1 MFSHDNIRFTYLKFE
16 KNTNTAKKV
25 FLKVG
30 KYCIIINEKKSGGKL
45 IMNYKEKYNAWL
57 NSDIINEETKNEL
70 RNISDEKEIEDRFY
84 QDLDFGTGGLR
95 GVIGAG
101 SNRMNIYTVA
111 KATQGFANYLNKSFT
126 NPSVA
131 IAYDSRNMS
140 KEFAKA
146 AALTL
151 CANDIKVYLY
161 ESLRPTPVLSFTV
174 RELKCDGG
182 IVITA
187 SHNPKIYN
195 GYKVYD
201 EFGGQVTDAKA
212 NTIIDCVNNVTDFS
226 MIKNMDENTAL
237 EKGLLQYIG
246 EDVDKIYYEKV
257 KGLSIRTDLV
267 KEKADTLKVIY
278 TPIHGS
284 GNVPVRS
291 VLKQLGYS
299 NVKVVKEQE
308 LPDGNFPTASYPN
321 PENPDVFKL
330 ALKMAETEAPD
341 IIFGTDPDCDRIG
354 VVVKD
359 SNGEYKVLTGNQT
372 GLLLTHYVLSSL
384 KETGKLPK
392 NGVVIKTIVTTE
404 GARAIAED
412 FDIQLMEVLTGFKYI
427 GEKIREFQEAGDK
440 TYLFGFEESYGYLA
454 GDFVRDKDAVIA
466 SMLVCEMALY
476 YKEKGMSLYDAL
488 IDIYEKYGYYKESLV
503 SIELK
508 GKEGQEK
515 IAACLEALRK
525 DPITEVNGIK
535 VAKRMDYK
543 KSEEEDVAN
552 NVKSTI
558 DLPKSNVLKY
568 ILDDSSYFVVRP
580 SGTEPKMKIY
590 LAVKSDSLENA
601 DKDLAQFKEKVMEI
615 INSKLN

>member
-1 MFSHDNIRFTYLKFE
+1 
-16 KNTNTAKKV
+16 
-25 FLKVG
+25 
-30 KYCIIINEKKSGGKL
+30 
-45 IMNYKEKYNAWL
+45 MNYKEKYNAWI
-57 NSDIINEETKNEL
+57 NSDFINEETKNEL
-70 RNISDEKEIEDRFY
+70 RGISDEKDIEDRFY

-111 KATQGFANYLNKSFT
+111 KATQGFANYLNDSFK

-161 ESLRPTPVLSFTV
+161 ENLRPTPVLSFSV
-174 RELKCDGG
+174 RELKCKGG

-201 EFGGQVTDAKA
+201 EFGGQVTDEKAKK
-212 NTIIDCVNNVTDFS
+212 IINCVNEVDDFS
-226 MIKNMDENTAL
+226 KTKNMDENIAL
-237 EKGLLQYIG
+237 EKGLLNYIG
-246 EDVDKIYYEKV
+246 EEVDKVYYEKV
-257 KGLSIRTDLV
+257 KGLTIRTDLV
-267 KEKADTLKVIY
+267 KDKASNLKVIY

-291 VLKQLGYS
+291 VLSQLGYS

-308 LPDGNFPTASYPN
+308 APDGNFPTASYPN
-321 PENPDVFKL
+321 PENPDVFEL
-330 ALKMAETEAPD
+330 ALKMAETENPD

-354 VVVKD
+354 LVVKN
-359 SNGEYKVLTGNQT
+359 SAGEYKVLTGNQT
-372 GLLLTHYVLSSL
+372 GLLLTHYILSSL
-384 KETGKLPK
+384 KETNKLPQ

-404 GARAIAED
+404 AARKISED
-412 FDIQLMEVLTGFKYI
+412 FDVELMDVLTGFKYI
-427 GEKIREFQEAGDK
+427 GEKIREFEDAGNK

-466 SMLVCEMALY
+466 AMLVCEMCLY
-476 YKEKGMSLYDAL
+476 YKEQGKSLYDAL
-488 IDIYEKYGYYKESLV
+488 IDLYEKYGYFKETLV
-503 SIELK
+503 SLELK

-515 IAACLEALRK
+515 IASCIEALRNE
-525 DPITEVNGIK
+525 PISNVDNVKI
-535 VAKRMDYK
+535 VKRLDYK
-543 KSEEEDVAN
+543 LSIEEDIINKA
-552 NVKSTI
+552 KAAI

-568 ILDDSSYFVVRP
+568 ILEDGSYFVVRP

-590 LAVKSDSLENA
+590 LAVKSSSLENA
-601 DKDLAQFKEKVMEI
+601 EKDITNFKEKVMEI
-615 INSKLN
+615 INGKLN